1 MAREKNDMVI
11 REGDIVSLKME
22 ATYYDGKAMPSW
34 VKSERWIVKSV
45 SGDRVVIDKNVIGS
59 RSICSPVREC
69 FLTVEGHVGTE
80 QAPPAPPES
89 AARPDRAAPQE
100 APAAAGGQ
108 AMSVSRRGVE
118 LIGKYEGCRLQ
129 AYKCPAGVWTIG
141 YGHTAGVNPGDT
153 LPSRQAAM
161 DLLKKDL
168 EKYAGYVNSCMAK
181 GKIGFALNQNQF
193 DALTSFVYNCGNG
206 NLQKLVTG
214 RDAATIAE
222 KLLQYNKGGGKVLAG
237 LARRRQEEHDLFLS

>member
-1 MAREKNDMVI
+1 MAI

-45 SGDRVVIDKNVIGS
+45 NGDRVVIDRNVIGT
-59 RSICSPVREC
+59 RAICSPVREG
-69 FLTVEGHVGTE
+69 FLTVEGHAGTQ
-80 QAPPAPPES
+80 QAPPVSPKSAVQSDRTAPAPQATS
-89 AARPDRAAPQE
+89 AAAK
-100 APAAAGGQ
+100 GQ
-108 AMSVSRRGVE
+108 AMSVSGRGVE
-118 LIGKYEGCRLQ
+118 LVAKYEGCRLQ

-153 LPSRQAAM
+153 LPSQQAAT

-222 KLLQYNKGGGKVLAG
+222 KMLQYNKGGGKVLAG